1 MMSSL
6 VRERIIKYLRKKHY
20 LALSFLSL
28 VFFAKWQTSV
38 ALLAASSAL
47 EFSPPL
53 FRPLPH
59 FIFLHLV
66 CTYTIFSSITL
77 KMHSTKNTNLKRKPM
92 RPRPTRPRIE
102 SARSTLTAR
111 PAPPP
116 TQTPKNISYSEEKNK
131 NIDV

>member
-1 MMSSL
+1 MSSL

-28 VFFAKWQTSV
+28 VFFCEMANFR
-38 ALLAASSAL
+38 SSSGCKFCPRV
-47 EFSPPL
+47 FSPL

-116 TQTPKNISYSEEKNK
+116 TQTPKNISYSEEKK
-131 NIDV
+131 